1 MFMNGG
7 ARNMARKKGV
17 TKEEAP
23 DEVRAVFQ
31 KQEQN
36 YGAVL
41 NTAPIYGLRPTIQ
54 NGVQALTDGIM
65 ASGLIDPQLKHL
77 VCMKTASIN
86 GCPY

>member
-1 MFMNGG
+1 MP
-7 ARNMARKKGV
+7 RIRGV

-31 KQEQN
+31 EQEQN
-36 YGAVL
+36 FGAVL

-54 NGVQALTDGIM
+54 KGVQVLAEGIR
-65 ASGLIDPQLKHL
+65 ASGLIEPQLRHL
-77 VCMKTASIN
+77 ICMKTASIN